1 MKVLNYSAA
10 ALAAIV
16 LASQGVAQQ
25 SEESL
30 ERALADL
37 NNGLAAPAGN
47 GNVTIDGDFRARNRW
62 YDDGSDTN
70 NRDIDTRA
78 RLNFFFNINENATAF
93 VGFSGREAFGGS
105 YAGRWDMGDI
115 GSSSGEGL
123 DRAWVSVDN
132 LVGDGGNVTIGRRY
146 WTAGSGRMLGS
157 EEWDNYVTT
166 FSGIWY
172 NHAAGGFNIQG
183 AMINGVEN
191 GPSATDDMIYFLSG
205 TWVCDMI
212 EACGPIALTPW
223 FLRDE
228 AASAG
233 PGGDHET
240 WIGAMIGGEVMGV
253 GYDAEI
259 VRYEWGDS
267 TGNAWYIGG
276 EIQLDALESVPGIE
290 GGGLN
295 IALSQTDDEF
305 AVPGVNSAG
314 TAYGLHYHDAVGFAD
329 VLGTSGIWSTDTDT
343 WRLGVDISPAE
354 GWMGGLAY
362 MNIDMA
368 GSEYDEI
375 DLSVGTQLN
384 GGVDAWFGYALI
396 DPSASGADNM
406 SVFWAVLDLAFGG

>member
-1 MKVLNYSAA
+1 MKVLNYSFA
-10 ALAAIV
+10 ALAAIA

-37 NNGLAAPAGN
+37 NSGLTAPAGN

-62 YDDGSDTN
+62 YDDGTDTN

-78 RLNFFFNINENATAF
+78 RLNFFFNVNENARAF

-105 YAGRWDMGDI
+105 FAGRHDMGDI
-115 GSSSGEGL
+115 GASSGEGL

-132 LVGDGGNVTIGRRY
+132 LVGDGGTVMIGRRY
-146 WTAGSGRMLGS
+146 WTAGSGRALGS
-157 EEWDNYVTT
+157 EDWDNYITT

-172 NHAAGGFNIQG
+172 DHVAGGFNVQA

-191 GPSATDDMIYFLSG
+191 GASATDDMLYFLAG

-212 EACGPIALTPW
+212 EACGPISVTPW

-228 AASAG
+228 TASAG
-233 PGGDHET
+233 AGGTHET
-240 WIGAMIGGEVMGV
+240 WLGAVLEGGMMGV
-253 GYDAEI
+253 GYELEYL
-259 VRYEWGDS
+259 RYEFGDVKGS
-267 TGNAWYIGG
+267 AWYVGG
-276 EIQLDALESVPGIE
+276 ELELEQLESIPGIE

-295 IALSQTDDEF
+295 IAISQADDEF
-305 AVPGVNSAG
+305 FVPGINSTG
-314 TAYGLHYHDAVGFAD
+314 SAYGLHYHDSIGFAD
-329 VLGTSGIWSTDTDT
+329 VLGTSGIWTTDTDT
-343 WRLGVDISPAE
+343 WRVGVDISPAE
-354 GWMGGLAY
+354 GWMGGLAF

-368 GSEYDEI
+368 GTEYDEI

-396 DPSASGADNM
+396 DPSGAADDM